1 MRDTDR
7 SAVRALHLFAD
18 MAVENFDAVVR
29 GSFLQAFPAG
39 VELLRQAD
47 TADFLHVLLEG
58 SVELLA
64 ATAGRE
70 TTIAV
75 VRPVAS
81 FILAAVLR
89 DRPYLMSA
97 RTLARARVLMIPGQ
111 NVRAIFAADPAFA
124 LAVTDELAGAFRFM
138 VRELKNHKLR
148 TGAERLA
155 NWLLLSA
162 DAKGMVQLEFE
173 KRVLAARLGMTPENL
188 SRAFNTLAP
197 YGVDVSGRQVR
208 LARPDDLRRL
218 ARPDPLIDQM

>member
-1 MRDTDR
+1 LT
-7 SAVRALHLFAD
+7 LFTD
-18 MAVENFDAVVR
+18 MAEASFDSVVR
-29 GSFLQAFPAG
+29 GSFLQSFPAG
-39 VELLRQAD
+39 VELLRQND
-47 TADFLHVLLEG
+47 TADFLHVLLDG

-111 NVRAIFAADPAFA
+111 NVRATFAADAAFA
-124 LAVTDELAGAFRFM
+124 AAVVDELAGAFRFM

-155 NWLLLSA
+155 NWLLLA
-162 DAKGMVQLEFE
+162 MDAGGTVQLDFE

-188 SRAFNTLAP
+188 SRALATLGP
-197 YGVDVSGRQVR
+197 YGVTGSGRVV
-208 LARPDDLRRL
+208 AVTRPEELRRF
-218 ARPDPLIDQM
+218 ARPDPLIDQV

>member
-162 DAKGMVQLEFE
+162 DAEGHGATGVREARAGRPAGHDAGEPL
-173 KRVLAARLGMTPENL
+173 ARLQHAG
-188 SRAFNTLAP
+188 P

-208 LARPDDLRRL
+208 LARPDELRRL